1 MKLLLFF
8 VLVIS
13 QGAFADAPCDIRLGR
28 SVGVRVVE
36 FASGNVI
43 HSKMQ
48 LREMSVSSLQE
59 EMTSLQDMG
68 VCEMRTQR
76 KKCILKFEKRTK
88 GNYLALIRG
97 NDRWLSWSLKG
108 KSSAQKFVKILQQ
121 AGYCQ

>member
-1 MKLLLFF
+1 MKFLLLFLILF
-8 VLVIS
+8 S
-13 QGAFADAPCDIRLGR
+13 HGAFAEAPCDIRLGR

-48 LREMSVSSLQE
+48 LRELSVGSLQE
-59 EMTSLQDMG
+59 EMSSLQDMG
-68 VCEMRTQR
+68 LCEMKIQR
-76 KKCILKFEKRTK
+76 KRCILKFEKRTK
-88 GNYLALIRG
+88 GNYLTLIRG
-97 NDRWLSWSLKG
+97 HDKWLSWSLEG